1 MERLIITVA
10 VTGAELSHEDTPY
23 LPVTPEEIAREA
35 CSCYEAGASI
45 VHLHARDN
53 AGSPTQNIGV
63 YREIIALIERRCH
76 PIIQVSTG
84 GAIGMGAAERL
95 QPVELKPEMASL
107 TCGTIN
113 FGDAVFYNPF
123 GLLVEF
129 ATAMKEHGVKPELE
143 IFDAGMVANALNLA
157 EKGLLS
163 PPLHFD
169 FVLGVPGALPATLKN
184 LLFLVDSLPQDS
196 TWSVAGI
203 GKHQLFMA
211 SAAILLGGHVRV
223 GLEDSIY
230 YRKGELA
237 KGNVP
242 LVERVVRLAD
252 EFKREVATADQA
264 RKILGLKDQSPG
276 L

>member
-1 MERLIITVA
+1 LERLIITVA
-10 VTGAELSHEDTPY
+10 LTGAELSLKDTPY
-23 LPVTPEEIAREA
+23 LSVTPEEIAREA

-63 YREIIALIERRCH
+63 YRELIALIERRCH

-84 GAIGMGAAERL
+84 GAIGMGAMERL
-95 QPVELKPEMASL
+95 QPVELKPEMVSL
-107 TCGTIN
+107 TCGSVN
-113 FGDAVFYNPF
+113 FGDAVFYNPS

-129 ATAMKEHGVKPELE
+129 ATAIKEHGVKPELE
-143 IFDAGMVANALNLA
+143 IFDAGMVANAIDLLQ
-157 EKGLLS
+157 KGLLS

-169 FVLGVPGALPATLKN
+169 LVLGVPGALPATLKN
-184 LLFLVDSLPQDS
+184 LLFLVDSLPPDS

-203 GKHQLFMA
+203 GKHQLSMA
-211 SAAILLGGHVRV
+211 AAAILLGGHVRV
-223 GLEDSIY
+223 GLEDNIY

-252 EFKREVATADQA
+252 EFEREVATADQA
-264 RKILGLKDQSPG
+264 RKLLGLKDQSPG
-276 L
+276 G

>member
-1 MERLIITVA
+1 TVA
-10 VTGAELSHEDTPY
+10 VTGAELSRKDTPY

-35 CSCYEAGASI
+35 CSCYKAGASI

-63 YREIIALIERRCH
+63 YRELIALIERRCH

-211 SAAILLGGHVRV
+211 AAAILLGGHVRV
-223 GLEDSIY
+223 GLEDNIY

-252 EFKREVATADQA
+252 EFEREVATADQA